1 MNRIFAASLTKQH
14 IGQNLR
20 LVGWLEDF
28 RDMGKIGFISVRDMT
43 GSFQGVIIGKLL
55 STFRE
60 VPRQSIIMLNGAIQ
74 ETRAEGF
81 QVEVKVEKV
90 ELLSRAVNPL
100 PIDPT
105 GRVESSMDKRLDSRA
120 LDLRNNR
127 ISNIFRIK
135 SYALYLIRNFLYS
148 RMFVEVNTPKIIGNA
163 TEGGADLFS
172 FEYFSKKAYLAQSP
186 QLYKEQL
193 TLGLERVF
201 EISSY
206 FRAEPSHT
214 VRHLSEF
221 VSVDLEAAFFDYSD
235 IMDNIEEL
243 ITTTIND
250 LFIQHGKEMKYIDN
264 KEEITVDKIPR
275 VTYQKCLDELKGSGV
290 NLEFGDDLSDPAL
303 RKLGEVFP
311 KFYFITDWP
320 TKLKPFYI
328 LEHDSD
334 RTYGWVK
341 CYPVIINGNKNIQ
354 SDLLILER
362 THHGPQAFASTFAP
376 ISFNAFIW
384 PSLSIVPRIISDPGV
399 TWRGIFTFTPF
410 DFACSAISEALD
422 MSSYDE
428 FVQLPISATEIV
440 SRKLFFFNS
449 LASFDMGLAKS
460 GVCGPTI

>member
-43 GSFQGVIIGKLL
+43 GSFQGVIIGNLL
-55 STFRE
+55 ATFRE
-60 VPRQSIIMLNGAIQ
+60 VPRQSIIMINGAIQ

-90 ELLSRAVNPL
+90 ELLSRAVTPL

-221 VSVDLEAAFFDYSD
+221 ISVDLEAAFFDYSD
-235 IMDNIEEL
+235 IMDTIEEL
-243 ITTTIND
+243 ITSTIND
-250 LFIQHGKEMKYIDN
+250 LFIQYGKEMKYIDN
-264 KEEITVDKIPR
+264 KEEITVDNIPR
-275 VTYQKCLDELKGSGV
+275 VTYQKCLDELKGLGV

-303 RKLGEVFP
+303 RKLGEIFP

-328 LEHDSD
+328 LEH
-334 RTYGWVK
+334 K
-341 CYPVIINGNKNIQ
+341 NK
-354 SDLLILER
+354 SDL
-362 THHGPQAFASTFAP
+362 SK
-376 ISFNAFIW
+376 SFD
-384 PSLSIVPRIISDPGV
+384 LQYGY
-399 TWRGIFTFTPF
+399 
-410 DFACSAISEALD
+410 L
-422 MSSYDE
+422 
-428 FVQLPISATEIV
+428 EIV
-440 SRKLFFFNS
+440 SGGNREHDSEKLRNKLLEKGLDPKSFSDHLRTFEWGMPPHSGCGIGFDRLMMILTNS
-449 LASFDMGLAKS
+449 TNIREVVLYPRDAERLT
-460 GVCGPTI
+460 P

>member
-1 MNRIFAASLTKQH
+1 MNRIFAASLTKEH
-14 IGQNLR
+14 IGHNLS
-20 LVGWLEDF
+20 LIGWLEDF

-43 GSFQGVIIGKLL
+43 GNFQGVITGKLL
-55 STFRE
+55 ATFRE
-60 VPRQSIIMLNGAIQ
+60 VPRQSIIVVNGVIQ
-74 ETRAEGF
+74 ETRAEDF
-81 QVEVKVEKV
+81 QVELKVGKV
-90 ELLSRAVNPL
+90 ELVSRAVNPL

-148 RMFVEVNTPKIIGNA
+148 RLFVEVNTPKIIGNA

-221 VSVDLEAAFFDYSD
+221 LSVDLEAAFFDYSD
-235 IMDNIEEL
+235 IMDNVEEL
-243 ITTTIND
+243 ITSTIND

-275 VTYQKCLDELKGSGV
+275 VTYQKCLDELKGLGV

-303 RKLGEVFP
+303 RKLGEIYP

-320 TKLKPFYI
+320 IKLKPFYI
-328 LEHDSD
+328 LEH
-334 RTYGWVK
+334 K
-341 CYPVIINGNKNIQ
+341 NK
-354 SDLLILER
+354 SDL
-362 THHGPQAFASTFAP
+362 SK
-376 ISFNAFIW
+376 SFD
-384 PSLSIVPRIISDPGV
+384 LQYGY
-399 TWRGIFTFTPF
+399 
-410 DFACSAISEALD
+410 L
-422 MSSYDE
+422 
-428 FVQLPISATEIV
+428 EIV
-440 SRKLFFFNS
+440 SGGNREHNSEKLRNK
-449 LASFDMGLAKS
+449 LLEKGLDPGSFSDHLKTFEWGMPPHS
-460 GVCGPTI
+460 GCGIGFDRLMMILTSSTNIREVVLYPRDTERLSP

>member
-1 MNRIFAASLTKQH
+1 MNRIFAESLTKDY
-14 IGQNLR
+14 IGQNLT

-28 RDMGKIGFISVRDMT
+28 RDMGKIGFISARDMT
-43 GSFQGVIIGKLL
+43 GNFQGVITGKLL

-60 VPRQSIIMLNGAIQ
+60 VPRQSIIMVNGAIQ
-74 ETRAEGF
+74 ETRAENF

-120 LDLRNNR
+120 LDLRNVR
-127 ISNIFRIK
+127 ISNIFRTR

-221 VSVDLEAAFFDYSD
+221 VSVDLEAAFLDYCD
-235 IMDNIEEL
+235 IMDIMEEL
-243 ITTTIND
+243 ITSTIND
-250 LFIQHGKEMKYIDN
+250 LFIQRGKEMKYYDN

-275 VTYQKCLDELKGSGV
+275 VTYQKCLDDLKGLGER
-290 NLEFGDDLSDPAL
+290 LEFGDDLSDLAL
-303 RKLGEVFP
+303 RKLGEIYP
-311 KFYFITDWP
+311 KFYFIIDWP

-328 LEHDSD
+328 LEH
-334 RTYGWVK
+334 K
-341 CYPVIINGNKNIQ
+341 NK
-354 SDLLILER
+354 SDL
-362 THHGPQAFASTFAP
+362 SK
-376 ISFNAFIW
+376 SFD
-384 PSLSIVPRIISDPGV
+384 LQYGY
-399 TWRGIFTFTPF
+399 
-410 DFACSAISEALD
+410 L
-422 MSSYDE
+422 
-428 FVQLPISATEIV
+428 EIV
-440 SRKLFFFNS
+440 SGGTREHNSERLRNKLLEKGLDPRSFSDHLQTFEWGMPPHSGCGIGFDRLMMILTNS
-449 LASFDMGLAKS
+449 TNIREVVLYPRDTERLS
-460 GVCGPTI
+460 P

>member
-1 MNRIFAASLTKQH
+1 MNRIFAASLTKDH
-14 IGQNLR
+14 IGQNLT

-43 GSFQGVIIGKLL
+43 GNFQGVITGKLL
-55 STFRE
+55 SAFRE
-60 VPRQSIIMLNGAIQ
+60 VPRQSIIMVNGAIQ
-74 ETRAEGF
+74 ETRAENF
-81 QVEVKVEKV
+81 QAEVKVEKV

-120 LDLRNNR
+120 LDLRNVK
-127 ISNIFRIK
+127 ISNIFKTR

-163 TEGGADLFS
+163 SEGGADLFS

-221 VSVDLEAAFFDYSD
+221 VSIDLEAAFLDYCD
-235 IMDNIEEL
+235 IMDIMEEL
-243 ITTTIND
+243 ITSTIND
-250 LFIQHGKEMKYIDN
+250 LFIQRGKEMKYYDN

-275 VTYQKCLDELKGSGV
+275 VTYQKCLDDLKGLGES
-290 NLEFGDDLSDPAL
+290 LEFGDDLSDLAL
-303 RKLGEVFP
+303 RKLGEIYP
-311 KFYFITDWP
+311 KFYFIIDWP

-328 LEHDSD
+328 LEH
-334 RTYGWVK
+334 K
-341 CYPVIINGNKNIQ
+341 NK
-354 SDLLILER
+354 SDL
-362 THHGPQAFASTFAP
+362 SK
-376 ISFNAFIW
+376 SFD
-384 PSLSIVPRIISDPGV
+384 LQYGY
-399 TWRGIFTFTPF
+399 
-410 DFACSAISEALD
+410 L
-422 MSSYDE
+422 
-428 FVQLPISATEIV
+428 EIV
-440 SRKLFFFNS
+440 SGGTREHNSERLRNKLLEKGLDPRSFSDHLQTFEWGMPPHSGCGIGFDRLMMILTNS
-449 LASFDMGLAKS
+449 TNIREVVLYPRDTERLS
-460 GVCGPTI
+460 P

>member
-1 MNRIFAASLTKQH
+1 MNRIFAKSLTKDH
-14 IGQNLR
+14 IGQNLT

-28 RDMGKIGFISVRDMT
+28 RDMGKIGFISARDMT
-43 GSFQGVIIGKLL
+43 GNFQGVITGNLL
-55 STFRE
+55 SAFRE
-60 VPRQSIIMLNGAIQ
+60 VPRQSIILVNGAIQ
-74 ETRAEGF
+74 ETRAENF

-120 LDLRNNR
+120 LDLRNVR
-127 ISNIFRIK
+127 ISNIFRTR

-148 RMFVEVNTPKIIGNA
+148 RMFMEVNTPKIIGNA

-221 VSVDLEAAFFDYSD
+221 VSVDLEAAFLDYCD
-235 IMDNIEEL
+235 IMDIVEEL
-243 ITTTIND
+243 ITSTIND
-250 LFIQHGKEMKYIDN
+250 LFIQRGKEMKYYDN

-275 VTYQKCLDELKGSGV
+275 VSYQKCLDDLKGLGES
-290 NLEFGDDLSDPAL
+290 LEFGDDLSDLAL
-303 RKLGEVFP
+303 RKLGEIYP
-311 KFYFITDWP
+311 KFYFIIDWP

-328 LEHDSD
+328 LEH
-334 RTYGWVK
+334 K
-341 CYPVIINGNKNIQ
+341 NK
-354 SDLLILER
+354 SDL
-362 THHGPQAFASTFAP
+362 SK
-376 ISFNAFIW
+376 SFD
-384 PSLSIVPRIISDPGV
+384 LQYGY
-399 TWRGIFTFTPF
+399 
-410 DFACSAISEALD
+410 L
-422 MSSYDE
+422 
-428 FVQLPISATEIV
+428 EIV
-440 SRKLFFFNS
+440 SGGTREHNSERLRNKLLEKGLDPRSFSDHLQTFEWGMPPHSGCGIGFDRLMMILTNS
-449 LASFDMGLAKS
+449 TNIREVVLYPRDTERLS
-460 GVCGPTI
+460 P